1 MLRKFFGLFDSAKDR
16 YFSRLYND
24 WRNMFININKENWK
38 NVFLFSLICFQNMSK
53 WAENVKEHWNWVFI
67 SFLSKH
73 LCRELKTFETSYLSI
88 INYLQHFSIF
98 SIFLFLLIFFKFTP
112 LWIAIYRIRHHW
124 LCFIFSVWL
133 RRNGYLQKKKKMQL
147 VNTPLFSVS
156 GCFHLS
162 QSAISK
168 DLIKIATSVNVSRD

>member
-1 MLRKFFGLFDSAKDR
+1 MKKCFLIFFD
-16 YFSRLYND
+16 
-24 WRNMFININKENWK
+24 MFLKHVKMGWK
-38 NVFLFSLICFQNMSK
+38 CQGTLKLSV
-53 WAENVKEHWNWVFI
+53 I
-67 SFLSKH
+67 SFISKH
-73 LCRELKTFETSYLSI
+73 LYHELKKFQTSYLSI

-112 LWIAIYRIRHHW
+112 LWIAINRIRHHW

-133 RRNGYLQKKKKMQL
+133 RRNSYFQKKKKMQL

-168 DLIKIATSVNVSRD
+168 DLTKIATSVNVSRD